1 MILIESGQQ
10 TISVSQK
17 DKRFYA
23 KDSEYSY
30 SGCRL
35 YVAKINEDGSLEYV
49 NHATGTWKRD
59 TYAELGVL
67 EKGKYLI
74 YVSVDWDEKTPE
86 EDRFYNITSYGVEG
100 CHFNIIT

>member
-1 MILIESGQQ
+1 MTLSESGEQ
-10 TISVSQK
+10 TISLSQK

-23 KDSEYSY
+23 KDSEYEY

-35 YVAKINEDGSLEYV
+35 YVARVTEDGSVEYV
-49 NHATGTWKRD
+49 NNVTGTWKRD

-74 YVSVDWDEKTPE
+74 YVSVDWNEKTPE
-86 EDRFYNITSYGVEG
+86 
-100 CHFNIIT
+100 